1 MTLGGLCLDGLT
13 GFGGIGE
20 GVFKRF
26 LFFFWLIVGIKGKCL
41 ICVGD
46 GMLN

>member
-20 GVFKRF
+20 GV
-26 LFFFWLIVGIKGKCL
+26 
-41 ICVGD
+41 
-46 GMLN
+46 LNDSCSSSGSLWA